1 VRKGQIQ
8 FWTFDKA
15 DQPVLRRL
23 GLAGTFPAAGGHD
36 LLAVTTQNAANNK
49 IDPYLQRSI
58 SDAVTYDPGN
68 GAVDARVSITLHN
81 EAPAQGLPSEVTGSF
96 TSSGLPPGTNYTWLT
111 LYSPLGLHA
120 ATLDGRHEGVAVASE
135 LGVHAYSTY
144 VAIPAQGSVT
154 LTFDLVGLTT
164 PGSGYRLTLRNQ
176 PMVLADHDSVH
187 VEPDP
192 GWTLTGPA
200 TWVPGGD
207 ATEGHT
213 FQFGGSR

>member
-1 VRKGQIQ
+1 
-8 FWTFDKA
+8 
-15 DQPVLRRL
+15 
-23 GLAGTFPAAGGHD
+23 
-36 LLAVTTQNAANNK
+36 
-49 IDPYLQRSI
+49 
-58 SDAVTYDPGN
+58 VTYDPGN

-81 EAPAQGLPSEVTGSF
+81 EAPVQGLPSEVTGSF
-96 TSSGLPPGTNYTWLT
+96 TRSGLPPGTNYTWLT

-120 ATLDGRHEGVAVASE
+120 ATLDGQHQGVAVASE
-135 LGVHAYSTY
+135 LGVRAYSTY

-154 LTFDLVGLTT
+154 LTFELVGLTT

-176 PMVLADHDSVH
+176 PMVLADRDSVH

-192 GWTLTGPA
+192 GWTLTSPD

-207 ATEGHT
+207 ATEQHT